1 MDNLKLEN
9 VGTWH
14 GHFKFNDFVSINEIP
29 TGCGINYIINITYLN
44 EKDFDNLL
52 EALKIIANQKLLQ
65 EFVKNKTISRI
76 LPCGTFICTLGY
88 NYQKRYEP
96 DILRIGFVEVA
107 NYPNKAH
114 VGFDHTQKLYI
125 LHL

>member
-1 MDNLKLEN
+1 MNNLKLEGT
-9 VGTWH
+9 GTWH
-14 GHFKFNDFVSINEIP
+14 GHFKFNDFISINEIP
-29 TGCGINYIINITYLN
+29 TGCGINYIRNITSLN

-65 EFVKNKTISRI
+65 EFVKGKTTSKI
-76 LPCGTFICTLGY
+76 LPCGTFICTLGGT
-88 NYQKRYEP
+88 YQKQYEP
-96 DILRIGFVEVA
+96 YILKIGFVEVA

-114 VGFDHTQKLYI
+114 VAFDHTQKLYI